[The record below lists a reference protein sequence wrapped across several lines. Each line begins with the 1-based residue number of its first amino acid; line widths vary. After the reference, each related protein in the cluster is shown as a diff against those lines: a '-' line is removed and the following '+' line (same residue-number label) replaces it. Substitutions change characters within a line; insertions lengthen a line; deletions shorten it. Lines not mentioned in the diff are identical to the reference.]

1 MAEQG
6 SAPASCSTDEVLQ
19 SSSLPPLDA
28 ASWQL
33 SPLHDAVPRGL
44 SLDEWLTRLEHQHPV
59 SIDMGLARVLCV
71 ARRLGLVGAG
81 ARRLGGR
88 IITVAGTNG
97 KGSTV
102 AMLEALGRAH
112 GLSTATYTS
121 PHLLHYNERLSFN
134 GHYVSDAALVTA
146 FEQVDSARHSGL
158 SASGEPVDD
167 EGVISLTYFEA
178 GTLAGLWLIAQQ
190 QPQLAILEVGLGG
203 RLDAV
208 NIIDCDVAMIITVAQ
223 DHAAFLGTDLENIG
237 FEKAGILRAGKPA
250 VFGSDVLPSS
260 CAAHAR
266 TLGVTPQVLWQDF
279 RWQAAAEF
287 VNGNVNS
294 SVKVSVDGS
303 TDHSATSQWQWQ
315 RLSAPALT
323 FDALPDP
330 GLPRDNAA
338 SALNALVEAGIEL
351 NAECVQQAMAS
362 VKLKGRMQWLTR
374 HGRDWCL
381 DVGHNPHAAS
391 YLASRLAAHDLRCAR
406 DPATQ
411 PRRALLAMLGDKD
424 AAGVIQALAPV
435 VDGFVVATLDGERSR
450 QASELAAVVRHC
462 GGEVLAECETVTAAA
477 EWLVRETSAGEVL
490 VCGSFFTVGEAL
502 MWLDAQA

>member
-19 SSSLPPLDA
+19 SSSLPAADA
-28 ASWQL
+28 AAWQL
-33 SPLHDAVPRGL
+33 SPLHDAVPRDL

-71 ARRLGLVGAG
+71 ARRLGLVGTG

-88 IITVAGTNG
+88 VITVAGTNG

-121 PHLLHYNERLSFN
+121 PHLLHYNERLTFN
-134 GHYVSDAALVTA
+134 GQDVSDAALVTA

-178 GTLAGLWLIAQQ
+178 GTLAGLWLIAQR

-250 VFGSDVLPSS
+250 VFGSDVLPAS

-266 TLGVTPQVLWQDF
+266 SLGVTPQVLWQDF
-279 RWQAAAEF
+279 RWQVAADRATHAGEAMRPDD
-287 VNGNVNS
+287 
-294 SVKVSVDGS
+294 SV
-303 TDHSATSQWQWQ
+303 TSQWQWQ
-315 RLSAPALT
+315 RLSAPMLT

-338 SALNALVEAGIEL
+338 SALNALVEAGIDL
-351 NAECVQQAMAS
+351 DAACVRQAMAT

-374 HGRDWCL
+374 RGRDWCL
-381 DVGHNPHAAS
+381 DVGHNPHAAG
-391 YLASRLAAHDLRCAR
+391 YLADRLAAHDLRCAR
-406 DPATQ
+406 DPATR

-435 VDGFVVATLDGERSR
+435 VDGFVVATLGGERSR
-450 QASELAAVVRHC
+450 QANELAAVVHEC

-502 MWLDAQA
+502 MWLDDEA